1 MEVYQKFILNNKVI
15 AENKLILNKYD
26 NRLPLFNYS
35 IANFCPDCGEVWS
48 RIARNNLSWWIRTIN
63 CIKCESTKSTKSLY
77 PIAGSFFDPIEHIRQ
92 IESWPDEII
101 IYEYNLLLDLA
112 EHKLKENKDWNGTI
126 E

>member
-63 CIKCESTKSTKSLY
+63 CIKCESTKSIKSLY
-77 PIAGSFFDPIEHIRQ
+77 PIAGSFYDPIEHIRQ

>member
-63 CIKCESTKSTKSLY
+63 CIKCESTKSIKSLY
-77 PIAGSFFDPIEHIRQ
+77 PIAGSFYDPIEDTRQ

-101 IYEYNLLLDLA
+101 IHEYNLLLDLA
-112 EHKLKENKDWNGTI
+112 EHKLKENKDWDGTI